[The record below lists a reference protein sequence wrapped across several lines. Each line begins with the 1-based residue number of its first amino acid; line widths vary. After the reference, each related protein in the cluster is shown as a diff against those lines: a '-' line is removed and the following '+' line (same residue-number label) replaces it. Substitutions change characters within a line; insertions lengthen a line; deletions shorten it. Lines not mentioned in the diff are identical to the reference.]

1 MGYLFAAVSPA
12 VIIPSLLSLNERG
25 YGTEAGVATLVVTA
39 ASVAGLYT
47 LESR

>member
-25 YGTEAGVATLVVTA
+25 YGGERGGAVHVGI
-39 ASVAGLYT
+39 
-47 LESR
+47 